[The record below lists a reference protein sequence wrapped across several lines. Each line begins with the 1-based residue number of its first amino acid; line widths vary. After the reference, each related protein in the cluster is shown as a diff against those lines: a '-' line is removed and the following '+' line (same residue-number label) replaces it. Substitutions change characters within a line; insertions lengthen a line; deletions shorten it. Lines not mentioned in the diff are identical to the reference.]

1 MIGKLKVFY
10 QFSCPIE
17 SAASFFELEAIDNN
31 NLFLLK
37 KRTRTL
43 PHT

>member
-17 SAASFFELEAIDNN
+17 SAVTFFELEAARENI
-31 NLFLLK
+31 K
-37 KRTRTL
+37 KF
-43 PHT
+43 